1 MKKKDVI
8 DYALGYIYRY
18 PKTEKELV
26 VKLREKKYSEEEIK
40 KAVDFLKRKWWIDDR
55 KIAQL
60 YIESELIK
68 KGKPLIVV
76 RNKLI
81 SKWID
86 KTIVDKLL
94 EEYKNQI
101 DSWISER
108 IKKEIKKYKSKWLNG
123 FEIVQKLIMK
133 WYKIS
138 DIRKLLD

>member
-108 IKKEIKKYKSKWLNG
+108 IKKEIEKYKSKWLNG
-123 FEIVQKLIMK
+123 FEIIQKLIMK